1 MDSKLGLQASKA
13 KISNATAISDPLE
26 LRTLSSETPQ
36 IENNHKC
43 SEASQNSCPLMAKP
57 MERGTQGKEQTIM
70 RTHSANGRFPFP
82 YLLVPF
88 IESTIWVGI
97 LLIDYFPYGRG

>member
-13 KISNATAISDPLE
+13 KISNATEISDPLE

-43 SEASQNSCPLMAKP
+43 SEASQNSYPSWQSQWNAVLRVKS
-57 MERGTQGKEQTIM
+57 KL
-70 RTHSANGRFPFP
+70 S
-82 YLLVPF
+82 
-88 IESTIWVGI
+88 
-97 LLIDYFPYGRG
+97 